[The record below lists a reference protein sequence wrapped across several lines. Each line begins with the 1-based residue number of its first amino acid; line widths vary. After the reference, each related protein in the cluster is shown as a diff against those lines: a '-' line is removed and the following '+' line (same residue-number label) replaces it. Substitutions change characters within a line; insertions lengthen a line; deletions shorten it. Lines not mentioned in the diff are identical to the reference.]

1 MVFIQELLYDGREFP
16 TGVNQ
21 GVDAAPFVYGVL
33 YGLWD
38 SAIVVL
44 RDGVEL
50 RAGGLRQE
58 IACPSVGGGE
68 CHLASGFAEC
78 AYDGGAW
85 RVGAVDDKYASRQGY
100 GQAAVVGA

>member
-1 MVFIQELLYDGREFP
+1 MVFVQKLMYDGGEFP

-21 GVDAAPFVYGVL
+21 SVDAAPFVYGIL
-33 YGLWD
+33 YGLGD
-38 SAIVVL
+38 SAIVVF

-50 RAGGLRQE
+50 RTGGLRQE
-58 IACPSVGGGE
+58 IACPCVGGGE

-85 RVGAVDDKYASRQGY
+85 
-100 GQAAVVGA
+100 